1 MIEKTPSEWNA
12 HSEGVCVWKGVFR
25 QMGYALFFESVGEAL
40 SLPMAEYTPPL
51 RRSRL
56 GSPMGELSART
67 G

>member
-1 MIEKTPSEWNA
+1 MSGWVYSTKWDTP
-12 HSEGVCVWKGVFR
+12 
-25 QMGYALFFESVGEAL
+25 YFFESVGEAL
-40 SLPMAEYTPPL
+40 SLPLAEYTPPL